1 MSAESVTQRRGY
13 GWAVTRRTIFTNAAH
28 PAGVGGPIQIIVAGG
43 RIESIATADI
53 AATPGSD
60 DEVID
65 AGGNSVLLAFGD
77 GHAHPQF
84 GGIEDEFAPVR
95 GHESIAATVDAVRV
109 YAASHP
115 DESWIQGWGYDPSLV
130 PDGVFQASWL
140 DEAVS
145 DRPVA
150 LRGTDYH
157 TVWCN
162 SMALAAGGIAKG
174 SPDPN
179 DGEIVRDDDGN
190 PVGTLREW
198 GATNLVLDQLPVLA
212 RDRRVAALD
221 RASKKMAATG
231 LTWVQD
237 AWVEPDDVATY
248 IAALQAGALNVRF
261 NLALRAEPGAWT
273 PQVDQFVGLKAL
285 VDAEDSDGWLTATTV
300 KFFADG
306 VIEGGTASMLTAY
319 SDCPCNHG
327 IANWQAD
334 DIATAVTAFD
344 AASFQIHIHAIGDAG
359 IRMALDA
366 LEAAQNANGSRD
378 RRSVITHVQVV
389 DPQDCPRFAA
399 LGVIANFEP
408 LWAQLDSLQRVLTLP
423 RLGER
428 GDLQYPMRTLLHS
441 GTPVSFGSDWPVS
454 DYSPL
459 PGIATAVTRQTV
471 DAYPDGGWL
480 PHESLTLDE
489 AIAAYTTGS
498 AFQAFRDDVG
508 MGAGMVADLIL
519 LDADV
524 KAVEPLVLHQVKV
537 VGTWLAGKRIYTAE
551 P

>member
-1 MSAESVTQRRGY
+1 M
-13 GWAVTRRTIFTNAAH
+13 TRRTIFTNVAN
-28 PAGVGGPIQIIVAGG
+28 PAGAGEPIHITVAGG
-43 RIESIATADI
+43 RIESIATADLAG
-53 AATPGSD
+53 AAGGD
-60 DEVID
+60 DDVID

-95 GHESIAATVDAVRV
+95 GHASIADTVEAVRR
-109 YAASHP
+109 YAIAHP
-115 DESWIQGWGYDPSLV
+115 EEPWIQGWGYDPSLV
-130 PDGVFQASWL
+130 ADGVFQAAWL
-140 DEAVS
+140 DEAVP

-162 SMALAAGGIAKG
+162 SLALAAGGIAKG
-174 SPDPN
+174 SPDPH
-179 DGEIVRDDDGN
+179 DGEIVRDEDGN

-198 GATNLVLDQLPVLA
+198 GATNLVLDRLPVLA
-212 RDRRVAALD
+212 RQRRVGALE
-221 RASKKMAATG
+221 RASQKMAATG

-237 AWVEPDDVATY
+237 AWVEPDDVTTY
-248 IAALQAGALNVRF
+248 VEALRAGVLRVRF
-261 NLALRAEPGAWT
+261 NLALRAQPGAWG
-273 PQVDQFVGLKAL
+273 PQVAQFTDLKAQ
-285 VDAEDSDGWLTATTV
+285 VDAEASSGWLTANTV

-327 IANWQAD
+327 IANWAPG
-334 DIATAVTAFD
+334 DIAAAVTAFD
-344 AASFQIHIHAIGDAG
+344 AAGFQIHIHAIGDAG

-366 LEAAQNANGSRD
+366 LQAAQSVNGSRD

-389 DPQDCPRFAA
+389 DPQDRQRFAA
-399 LGVIANFEP
+399 LGVIANFQP

-428 GDLQYPMRTLLHS
+428 ADLQYPMRTLLHS
-441 GTPVSFGSDWPVS
+441 GAPVSFGSDWPVS
-454 DYSPL
+454 DFNPL
-459 PGIATAVTRQTV
+459 PGIATAVTRQTIE
-471 DAYPDGGWL
+471 AYPDGGWL
-480 PHESLTLDE
+480 PYERITLDE

-508 MGAGMVADLIL
+508 FGAGMVADLIL
-519 LDADV
+519 LDADI
-524 KAVEPLVLHQVKV
+524 KAVEPLALHRVQV
-537 VGTWLAGKRIYTAE
+537 VGTWAAGNRIHPAGQ
-551 P
+551 